1 MAGRR
6 LTATRQTSANGG
18 GVLVTTTAEAGDNGV
33 YLTVDESL
41 SIWEV
46 QERVRAIMLEL
57 ARRQSNATTV
67 ATLGTGANG
76 Y

>member
-6 LTATRQTSANGG
+6 FTATRQPAANGG
-18 GVLVTTTAEAGDNGV
+18 GVLVTLTAEAGDSGV

-46 QERVRAIMLEL
+46 KERVRAIMLEL
-57 ARRQSNATTV
+57 ARRDANATTV
-67 ATLGTGANG
+67 ATLGTGTGG